1 MGTLRHGAGG
11 VNWSNGMM
19 GEAIV
24 EGEEILGR
32 VSARGGVVGGRRS
45 FIHIVQPRI
54 RRAAAAAAKKEKKV
68 KNEGLR
74 LRYKNGRESPLAI
87 ITNHATDDVAPSTLH
102 ELTTLSS
109 SLTTQSCQ

>member
-1 MGTLRHGAGG
+1 MFPP
-11 VNWSNGMM
+11 
-19 GEAIV
+19 
-24 EGEEILGR
+24 GR
-32 VSARGGVVGGRRS
+32 CGRRS
-45 FIHIVQPRI
+45 FIHIVAAADDD
-54 RRAAAAAAKKEKKV
+54 RRAAAVKKEKKV

-109 SLTTQSCQ
+109 SLTTQSYQ